1 MTEVKPKMN
10 VARMDFSTNS
20 AGELQVHMKI
30 NETGVLFKTI
40 PRNQV

>member
-1 MTEVKPKMN
+1 MTEVEPKIN
-10 VARMDFSTNS
+10 VAMDFSPNS
-20 AGELQVHMKI
+20 DGELQVHMKI